1 MRAHATLTLSLSISA
16 AGASDYKLNG
26 KSVTY
31 KRYNEQLESFKILV
45 KAMNFLVF
53 QVSPSSRVDW
63 TGKLST
69 DI

>member
-1 MRAHATLTLSLSISA
+1 M
-16 AGASDYKLNG
+16 
-26 KSVTY
+26 TY